1 MKPLA
6 LFATPWLLACS
17 SLLSAAPAVDHLRLS
32 VIPTASSS
40 GAAEAMVVS
49 GGRWG
54 TQRHLLHAAILIEHP
69 QGRFLFDTGLGH
81 ETADAFARN
90 NWLNRTLLA
99 YENLN
104 PARDQLEAAGYQ
116 ASDIDFILPSH
127 LHWDHLG
134 GLPDFPDLPVL
145 ILPGAL
151 EEAKTHGE
159 PPAFLAEQFEGERE
173 WRQIALDNVPYQGF
187 DRSLD
192 LFGDGQL
199 VLVDLSGHT
208 AGQVG
213 LFVNLP
219 SGKRLFLIG
228 DTSWTERG
236 VEQNKPRP
244 VFVQW
249 ISHVDSDR
257 ERNSE
262 QLKRIHELHQQDP
275 ELLIV
280 PAHDEVVAAGLAHF
294 PDFEE

>member
-6 LFATPWLLACS
+6 LFAAPLLLACS
-17 SLLSAAPAVDHLRLS
+17 SLLSAAPAVDQLRLS

-54 TQRHLLHAAILIEHP
+54 TQRHLLHAAVLIEHP

-81 ETADAFARN
+81 ETAEAFARN

-134 GLPDFPDLPVL
+134 GLPDFPGLPVL

-159 PPAFLAEQFEGERE
+159 PPAWDA
-173 WRQIALDNVPYQGF
+173 
-187 DRSLD
+187 
-192 LFGDGQL
+192 FGD
-199 VLVDLSGHT
+199 
-208 AGQVG
+208 A
-213 LFVNLP
+213 
-219 SGKRLFLIG
+219 
-228 DTSWTERG
+228 
-236 VEQNKPRP
+236 
-244 VFVQW
+244 
-249 ISHVDSDR
+249 SH
-257 ERNSE
+257 
-262 QLKRIHELHQQDP
+262 
-275 ELLIV
+275 LIV
-280 PAHDEVVAAGLAHF
+280 LDPTAREKARSEAAPAPIMCGFCQEVTGCGAGEAQEVCAGVLEGAEPMQVASALMLMRRNGETPAEVAGFVAAMKAACVPVAVEGNMLDIVGTGGDGNGRSA
-294 PDFEE
+294 PARGAARAPPPP

>member
-6 LFATPWLLACS
+6 LFAAPLLLACS
-17 SLLSAAPAVDHLRLS
+17 SLLSAAPAVDQLRLS

-49 GGRWG
+49 GGRW
-54 TQRHLLHAAILIEHP
+54 TTERHLVHAAVLIEHP
-69 QGRFLFDTGLGH
+69 KGRFLFDTGLGRQ
-81 ETADAFARN
+81 TAEAFARN
-90 NWLNRTLLA
+90 NWINRTLLA
-99 YENLN
+99 YEQLN
-104 PARDQLEAAGYQ
+104 PARDQLEAAGYS
-116 ASDIDFILPSH
+116 ADDIDFILPSH

-134 GLPDFPDLPVL
+134 GLPDFPGLPVM

-159 PPAFLAEQFEGERE
+159 PPAFLAEQLEGERE
-173 WRQIALDNVPYQGF
+173 WRQIELDNASYNGF

-192 LFGDGQL
+192 LFADGTL

-213 LFVNLP
+213 MFVNLP

-262 QLKRIHELHQQDP
+262 QLKRIHELHQRDP

-294 PDFEE
+294 PHFEE